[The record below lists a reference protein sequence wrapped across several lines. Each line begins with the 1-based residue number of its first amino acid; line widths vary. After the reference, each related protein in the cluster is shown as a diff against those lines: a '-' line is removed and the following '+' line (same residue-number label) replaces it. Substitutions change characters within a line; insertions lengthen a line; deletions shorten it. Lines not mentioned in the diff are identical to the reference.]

1 LFRGVNAE
9 IEVVPAMRF
18 DDLKRGLDAVKYGK
32 TTQLFRLPARSI
44 GKPLGVSEAHCPG

>member
-1 LFRGVNAE
+1 
-9 IEVVPAMRF
+9 MRF

-44 GKPLGVSEAHCPG
+44 GKPLGVSVPRLAYIKRQPADCHHHSD